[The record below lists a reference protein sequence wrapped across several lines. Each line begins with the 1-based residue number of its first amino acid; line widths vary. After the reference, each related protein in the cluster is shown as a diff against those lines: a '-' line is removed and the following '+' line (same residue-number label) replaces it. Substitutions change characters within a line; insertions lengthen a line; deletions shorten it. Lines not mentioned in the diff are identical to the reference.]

1 MTNLKD
7 ASNSDLED
15 DEENRA
21 AMVKVLER
29 AEYKV
34 LETDNEPTAAG
45 HHQRRG
51 CRHDG
56 DGPAVSVLDGV
67 EVLKLTKAAEKQYL
81 SRENRELRRARPP
94 CSSPEK
100 AAFSGALGLLLAYL
114 SRLVCLQ

>member
-56 DGPAVSVLDGV
+56 DGPAASVLDGV
-67 EVLKLTKAAEKQYL
+67 EVLKLTNESGGEAVPV
-81 SRENRELRRARPP
+81 ARKPRVAP
-94 CSSPEK
+94 STATVLITGE
-100 AAFSGALGLLLAYL
+100 SG
-114 SRLVCLQ
+114 V